1 MLNLLENLS
10 IDDKLGLF
18 SILCILSIL
27 VFSGTINR
35 KIIFDVRQG
44 KIPEALRNFPVHQTH
59 PDSYLET
66 KSKLSHFL
74 DLLAADNKNIE
85 LQLNENDLNNLY
97 TKGIQ
102 INKYQPGRYFY
113 YSIQEK
119 YIRELMFEYPVIL
132 SLQSYRTRE
141 KIIYFEGLNQR
152 NQLIFDSKMIK
163 EVVSTIPFSKSSLI
177 LFIFGASKCPAL
189 LSYDFDKTIEY
200 QQAMILIE
208 KLKSVEI
215 NNHYLIFKA

>member
-113 YSIQEK
+113 YTLQEK
-119 YIRELMFEYPVIL
+119 SICELMFEYPVIL
-132 SLQSYRTRE
+132 SLQSYITR
-141 KIIYFEGLNQR
+141 KRIIYFEGLKQYDKVMDEKFAS
-152 NQLIFDSKMIK
+152 L
-163 EVVSTIPFSKSSLI
+163 PLSKSSLI
-177 LFIFGASKCPAL
+177 LFIFGASKCPAF

-200 QQAMILIE
+200 QQAMILID
-208 KLKSVEI
+208 KLKSIEI
-215 NNHYLIFKA
+215 NDYSLILKA